1 MQEWLAVIL
10 AIIVVVIIII
20 AIALIIARPWIKKD
34 IPLNQPCSSSRLC
47 VAGTTC
53 INGTCKANPGEFCNV
68 ATDCG
73 PQSIDC
79 IDNIC
84 VTSEMINLI
93 APTSNSIQVE
103 GLDGVYDQAPLPEYS
118 DAQNCD
124 CRDRHSHGRRCPRGK
139 ICRGSAVILNG
150 IKKYQF
156 GEHKILDVLEL
167 TTLLQIDGTGP
178 LGSTVWI
185 LLENGTIMQ
194 DFNENIT
201 SLSSNIQPDRLFMLG
216 TTVIGATSNG
226 VMYQLDSHSMT
237 TVTGGS
243 IRRLN
248 WNPVR
253 WASSN
258 IVHVSTS
265 LDGVWLWTQ
274 SSHGGGST
282 GRLYNMTDLVSGNP
296 RLVETEQM
304 IGRIFRIYGENNN
317 AHTGVN
323 PITATGQSD
332 VDGLIQVIPL
342 MVDGAMTSAN
352 QIIRITPEDNHRIWS
367 IRVFQQFL
375 GTPGV
380 RGTDNVYEIQNRL
393 CE

>member
-1 MQEWLAVIL
+1 
-10 AIIVVVIIII
+10 
-20 AIALIIARPWIKKD
+20 
-34 IPLNQPCSSSRLC
+34 
-47 VAGTTC
+47 
-53 INGTCKANPGEFCNV
+53 
-68 ATDCG
+68 
-73 PQSIDC
+73 
-79 IDNIC
+79 
-84 VTSEMINLI
+84 
-93 APTSNSIQVE
+93 
-103 GLDGVYDQAPLPEYS
+103 
-118 DAQNCD
+118 
-124 CRDRHSHGRRCPRGK
+124 
-139 ICRGSAVILNG
+139 
-150 IKKYQF
+150 
-156 GEHKILDVLEL
+156 
-167 TTLLQIDGTGP
+167 
-178 LGSTVWI
+178 
-185 LLENGTIMQ
+185 
-194 DFNENIT
+194 
-201 SLSSNIQPDRLFMLG
+201 
-216 TTVIGATSNG
+216 
-226 VMYQLDSHSMT
+226 MYQLDSRSMT

-296 RLVETEQM
+296 SPFTERAGFSNRGFEVPRLVDTEQM
-304 IGRIFRIYGENNN
+304 IGRIFRIYGENND
-317 AHTGVN
+317 AHTDVN

>member
-1 MQEWLAVIL
+1 MYEWLAVIL
-10 AIIVVVIIII
+10 AIIVLVGIII

-53 INGTCKANPGEFCNV
+53 INGTCKANVGEFCNV
-68 ATDCG
+68 TKDCG
-73 PQSIDC
+73 PKAIEC
-79 IDNIC
+79 VDNIC
-84 VTSEMINLI
+84 ITAEMMNLV
-93 APTSNSIQVE
+93 APTSNSVRVE
-103 GLDGVYDQAPLPEYS
+103 GLDDVYDQAPLPQYS

-124 CRDRHSHGRRCPRGK
+124 CQGRHCPRGK
-139 ICRGSAVILNG
+139 ICRGSGVILNG

-167 TTLLQIDGTGP
+167 TTLLQIDGTGS

-194 DFNENIT
+194 DFNENLT

-226 VMYQLDSHSMT
+226 VMYQLDSRSMT

-253 WASSN
+253 WASNN

-265 LDGVWLWTQ
+265 LNGVWLWTQ
-274 SSHGGGST
+274 NSHRSGST
-282 GRLYNMTDLVSGNP
+282 GRLYNMTDLTGSVP
-296 RLVETEQM
+296 RLVLTEQM
-304 IGRIFRIYGENNN
+304 TGRTFRIYGENND
-317 AHTGVN
+317 AHTNVN

-342 MVDGAMTSAN
+342 MVDGAMTSSN

-367 IRVFQQFL
+367 IRVFQQAL